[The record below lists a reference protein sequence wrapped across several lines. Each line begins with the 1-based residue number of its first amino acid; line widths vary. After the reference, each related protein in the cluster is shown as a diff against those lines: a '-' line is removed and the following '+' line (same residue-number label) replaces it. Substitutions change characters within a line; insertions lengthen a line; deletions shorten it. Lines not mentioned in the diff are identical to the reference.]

1 MSHHSYHL
9 SSINLQD
16 SQPSLC
22 IPRVFN
28 NITERRIRHVFD
40 ELRLGKIERVD
51 IKERRNEKGD
61 TFKRVFIHFEKW
73 YWNDDAKE
81 VRRKLLE
88 GKEIKIVYDNPWF
101 WKVSANKWTP
111 NVHRN
116 KEHHFKTQ
124 KQRPFIENDKD
135 EFGRDLNMR
144 RETELKASFDE
155 IDRCKKTFEN
165 QTGVGFVPADLVDWE
180 RLEKKGISK
189 EEFDRK
195 QAEREIEI
203 LRERDREYEKAL
215 KEEFE
220 KEQKRQEEQKRPP
233 RIDNPDDYTEK
244 NKFTIDY
251 GEIKFPL
258 KRKPVKKPVQT
269 DVKNEE
275 TSFDNDL
282 YGDL

>member
-1 MSHHSYHL
+1 MSHL

-40 ELRLGKIERVD
+40 ELRLGKIERID
-51 IKERRNEKGD
+51 IKERRNDKGD

-73 YWNDDAKE
+73 YWNEDAQE
-81 VRRKLLE
+81 ARRKLLE

-116 KEHHFKTQ
+116 KEHHYKTQ

-155 IDRCKKTFEN
+155 IDRCMNTFEN
-165 QTGVGFVPADLVDWE
+165 QKGVGFLDQNDWE
-180 RLEKKGISK
+180 KRSISR
-189 EEFDRK
+189 EELDR
-195 QAEREIEI
+195 QMEMQ
-203 LRERDREYEKAL
+203 RERDREYEKAL
-215 KEEFE
+215 KEELE
-220 KEQKRQEEQKRPP
+220 EEQKRQEETITPP
-233 RIDNPDDYTEK
+233 RIDNPDDYTAK

-258 KRKPVKKPVQT
+258 KRKPVKKPIQT